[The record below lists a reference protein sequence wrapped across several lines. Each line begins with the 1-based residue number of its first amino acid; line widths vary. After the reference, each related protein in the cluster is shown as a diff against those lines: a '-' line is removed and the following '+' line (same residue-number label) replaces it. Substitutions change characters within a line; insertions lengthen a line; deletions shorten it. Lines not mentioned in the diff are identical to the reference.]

1 MKKLL
6 TFIIISV
13 FIFSVGCKK
22 DKDDDGNA
30 LAPKKDSSVYPGY
43 EEFYSDDQS
52 DIEKNVVVENN
63 NNTETDTTSTK
74 NDSPVMVEDTTGNIQ
89 PATNKDLKQ
98 NGKDFYIIVG
108 SYEKNTNAQKRKK
121 YFKKIGYAAE
131 ILRKHGKYNRVSIA
145 KFNDEKSA
153 RDELK
158 ILRNKFNDN
167 SYWLLFR

>member
-13 FIFSVGCKK
+13 FIFSVGCNKN
-22 DKDDDGNA
+22 KDDNNKV
-30 LAPKKDSSVYPGY
+30 LSPKKDSSVYPGY

-52 DIEKNVVVENN
+52 HNDSSVVENN
-63 NNTETDTTSTK
+63 NISEIDTSQQ
-74 NDSPVMVEDTTGNIQ
+74 NDQPAVMVEDTAGNIQ
-89 PATNKDLKQ
+89 PATDTDLKE
-98 NGKDFYIIVG
+98 NSKDFYIIVG
-108 SYEKNTNAQKRKK
+108 SFEKIKNAQKRKE

-131 ILRKHGKYNRVSIA
+131 ILKKHGKYNRVSVA

-158 ILRNKFNDN
+158 ILRNKFNDK